1 MNEPELMSA
10 YDTTDYNRRV
20 RILIIG
26 SSGTVG
32 RRLTADFSKTHHIVT
47 AGRSSGDVR
56 VDIRSKEAID
66 RMFREAT
73 EASGGGP
80 IDACVCVAESGAMDD
95 FETLTDV
102 AMLENMQ
109 GKFFGQVNLVLI
121 GKQYLA
127 DGGSFTLTSGIF
139 ADEPWRGVT
148 TGGVISGALHSFVL
162 SAAIELKR
170 GLRINV
176 VSPGMVEDSARAYG
190 HLFPGMNA
198 VPMETLVAAYSRCVE
213 GAGTGEIV
221 RVYR

>member
-1 MNEPELMSA
+1 
-10 YDTTDYNRRV
+10 V

-32 RRLTADFSKTHHIVT
+32 RRLTAHFSNAHQIVT
-47 AGRSSGDVR
+47 ASRGSGDLR
-56 VDIRSKEAID
+56 VDIRSKDAIE
-66 RMFREAT
+66 RMFREAG
-73 EASGGGP
+73 S

-95 FETLTDV
+95 FETLTD
-102 AMLENMQ
+102 AEMLENMQ
-109 GKFFGQVNLVLI
+109 GKFFGQVNVVLI

-139 ADEPWRGVT
+139 ADEAWKGVT

-162 SAAIELKR
+162 SAAIELRR
-170 GLRINV
+170 GLRINA
-176 VSPGMVEDSARAYG
+176 VSPGMVEDSASAYG

-198 VPMETLVAAYSRCVE
+198 VPMDTLVAAYSRCVE
-213 GAGTGEIV
+213 GSGTGEIV